1 MQTRITNKLF
11 AIATWAIGL
20 LLPIFLVVTR
30 RRAYAVLVLA
40 SWAMLLLV
48 GLRWRPFLRWAIGG
62 MTGGV
67 ALGLFLGWLF
77 AYNGRTPEDDQAAVI
92 FILTVPVGVSIG
104 LIVAGLAFRRWDP
117 RAPR

>member
-20 LLPIFLVVTR
+20 LLPILLVATR

-62 MTGGV
+62 MAGGV